1 MLLLS
6 CFPYNF
12 DVDQFKLTREA
23 MVTLHIFLTQMQ
35 VKHRSLS
42 DRDNLFS
49 PEEVSSCLVLA
60 GVNY

>member
-23 MVTLHIFLTQMQ
+23 MVTLHVFLTQMQ
-35 VKHRSLS
+35 FN
-42 DRDNLFS
+42 RDHSQTENLFS
-49 PEEVSSCLVLA
+49 PEEVSSCLALA
-60 GVNY
+60 GRNY